1 MAKKNIGTATSV
13 SSMSEKDSVFIEVGG
28 SLRRIPLS
36 GLRDAISKGGE
47 LVLQQI
53 AWGVNI
59 RQDITSTNWGRVGNT
74 NLWKDYV
81 ARSGRYLV
89 TPEGKAAKIDNT
101 GTKFLDGTAVDESK
115 GNIMVIAPELHFY
128 WEENPERGYPVLWM
142 STVPLG
148 GHSLGG
154 ASGGRYM
161 CVGAYGAYN
170 ESNKLRSKTGVVPS
184 GNITITNFHTCA
196 QNYGKDWGLVDY
208 DYRRWLVMCCL
219 SETGDSNAQ
228 AKIGYGPCGSGAS
241 TWTAAATLT
250 TGATKAIGKAF
261 DKQVITIALNEG
273 GNAPDASRV
282 CAMYV
287 EDPWGLRW
295 EMTQGIYYGVATNEG
310 QKAEDCY
317 IYEGNY
323 IPDASKLP
331 TGNYRETTRL
341 TTGSVSFIS
350 KIIGG
355 EHFDVIPSET
365 NGGGSTSKWCDAW
378 WSSTTDQLGLFGGSA
393 NDGSRCG
400 PVAAHA
406 SSVFGN
412 ASAYFG
418 SRLAYYGDLTFI
430 NGNQL

>member
-13 SSMSEKDSVFIEVGG
+13 SSMTEKDSVFIEVGG

-74 NLWKDYV
+74 HLWDDYV

-89 TPEGKAAKIDNT
+89 TADGKAAKIDNT
-101 GTKFLDGTAVDESK
+101 GTKFLDGTTVDESK
-115 GNIMVIAPELHFY
+115 GNVMVIAPELHFL
-128 WEENPERGYPVLWM
+128 WEDNAERGYPVLWM

-161 CVGAYGAYN
+161 CVGAYPAGN
-170 ESNKLRSKTGVVPS
+170 GSSKLKSGTGYVPA
-184 GNITITNFHTCA
+184 NAITITNFHTYA
-196 QNYGKDWGLVDY
+196 QAIGKDWGLVDY

-241 TWTAAATLT
+241 TWTDASTLT
-250 TGATKAIGKAF
+250 TGATKTTGAFGKVPISDIGG
-261 DKQVITIALNEG
+261 T
-273 GNAPDASRV
+273 NAEHV

-295 EMTQGIYYGVATNEG
+295 EMTQGIYYGSSANTTAQTGSE
-310 QKAEDCY
+310 CF

-323 IPDASKLP
+323 IPQNGELTTHPS
-331 TGNYRETTRL
+331 GNYRKIKRL
-341 TTGSVSFIS
+341 TTGSGAFIS

-365 NGGGSTSKWCDAW
+365 NGGGSTSKWCDAC
-378 WSSTTDQLGLFGGSA
+378 WSNSTGQLDVFGSPASNGSL
-393 NDGSRCG
+393 CG
-400 PVAAHA
+400 PVAAA
-406 SSVFGN
+406 ATYGFGS
-412 ASAYFG
+412 ASAYIG

-430 NGNQL
+430 NGKQL